1 MNYGKNKA
9 SKKQKEI
16 TSKATMQSKRI
27 GVRLFKAFLLCLLLI
42 VIACIIAG
50 FVFLKKIIDDSPDIT
65 AEDVRPSGYTS
76 IAYADD
82 GVTEIERFVTS
93 GSNRV
98 YKSISEISEDVQHA
112 FVAIEDE
119 RFYEHNGIDP
129 MGIARAFVRGVA
141 NGGHFTEGASTITQ
155 QLIKNNIFPNFV
167 SENTFFERAERKIQE
182 QYLALKID
190 KQM

>member
-27 GVRLFKAFLLCLLLI
+27 GVRLFKAFLLCLLFI

-82 GVTEIERFVTS
+82 GVTEIELLCNLRLEPCLQVHF
-93 GSNRV
+93 R
-98 YKSISEISEDVQHA
+98 D
-112 FVAIEDE
+112 F
-119 RFYEHNGIDP
+119 
-129 MGIARAFVRGVA
+129 
-141 NGGHFTEGASTITQ
+141 GGCTACICG
-155 QLIKNNIFPNFV
+155 N
-167 SENTFFERAERKIQE
+167 
-182 QYLALKID
+182 
-190 KQM
+190 

>member
-98 YKSISEISEDVQHA
+98 YQVHFRD
-112 FVAIEDE
+112 F
-119 RFYEHNGIDP
+119 
-129 MGIARAFVRGVA
+129 
-141 NGGHFTEGASTITQ
+141 GGCTACICG
-155 QLIKNNIFPNFV
+155 N
-167 SENTFFERAERKIQE
+167 
-182 QYLALKID
+182 
-190 KQM
+190 